1 MKPLR
6 RLFDPSQNVSK
17 ILAVLMSLVMVWT
30 QMSMV
35 PTALAQGDW
44 GEPAAD
50 SATVGPLEGEEQD
63 VIGAP
68 AAEPVPQ
75 VEAASAPE
83 VVAEP
88 TVEAAPA
95 EQPAV
100 EAAPVAEPA
109 AEPAPAGEPAVEATP
124 AEQPAAPAEQPATEP
139 AAPAEQPAAE
149 QPAAPAEQPVTEQ
162 PAAPAPTEQ
171 PAV

>member
-1 MKPLR
+1 
-6 RLFDPSQNVSK
+6 
-17 ILAVLMSLVMVWT
+17 MSLVMVWT

-88 TVEAAPA
+88 PA
-95 EQPAV
+95 E
-100 EAAPVAEPA
+100 
-109 AEPAPAGEPAVEATP
+109 
-124 AEQPAAPAEQPATEP
+124 

-149 QPAAPAEQPVTEQ
+149 PAPVEQPAIEPAPAEQP
-162 PAAPAPTEQ
+162 APAE
-171 PAV
+171 

>member
-44 GEPAAD
+44 GEPAAG
-50 SATVGPLEGEEQD
+50 SATVSPPEGEEQD
-63 VIGAP
+63 AIGAP

-75 VEAASAPE
+75 VEVAGAPE

-95 EQPAV
+95 EQPAAEPALV
-100 EAAPVAEPA
+100 VEPA
-109 AEPAPAGEPAVEATP
+109 AEPAL
-124 AEQPAAPAEQPATEP
+124 AEQPASPAYQASEHPGAQH
-139 AAPAEQPAAE
+139 
-149 QPAAPAEQPVTEQ
+149 
-162 PAAPAPTEQ
+162 
-171 PAV
+171 

>member
-44 GEPAAD
+44 GELAAD
-50 SATVGPLEGEEQD
+50 SATVGPPEGEEQD
-63 VIGAP
+63 AIGAP
-68 AAEPVPQ
+68 VPEPAPQAEVAG
-75 VEAASAPE
+75 VPE

-95 EQPAV
+95 EQPAA
-100 EAAPVAEPA
+100 EPAPVVEPA
-109 AEPAPAGEPAVEATP
+109 AEPAPA
-124 AEQPAAPAEQPATEP
+124 EP
-139 AAPAEQPAAE
+139 AAE
-149 QPAAPAEQPVTEQ
+149 
-162 PAAPAPTEQ
+162 
-171 PAV
+171 

>member
-50 SATVGPLEGEEQD
+50 SATVGPPEGEEQD

-95 EQPAV
+95 EQPAA
-100 EAAPVAEPA
+100 EPAPVVEPA
-109 AEPAPAGEPAVEATP
+109 AEPAPV
-124 AEQPAAPAEQPATEP
+124 EQPAAPVEP
-139 AAPAEQPAAE
+139 AAE
-149 QPAAPAEQPVTEQ
+149 
-162 PAAPAPTEQ
+162 
-171 PAV
+171 

>member
-83 VVAEP
+83 VVAES

-95 EQPAV
+95 E
-100 EAAPVAEPA
+100 
-109 AEPAPAGEPAVEATP
+109 
-124 AEQPAAPAEQPATEP
+124 
-139 AAPAEQPAAE
+139 
-149 QPAAPAEQPVTEQ
+149 
-162 PAAPAPTEQ
+162 
-171 PAV
+171 